1 MHLNSPTPDATR
13 NALPAALY
21 VVATPIGNRRDIT
34 IRALDV
40 LSMVDLIAAEDTRAT
55 KSFLAFHN
63 LSGKLVSYHEHN
75 ETQRTPG
82 LIDKL
87 KGGVSV
93 ALVSQAGTPT
103 VSDPGYRLL
112 QGAIDNG
119 IPVIP
124 IPGPSAATAA
134 LSVSGLPTDSY
145 VFVGFPP
152 AKKGRRKTLLEQ
164 LADEP
169 RTIIFYESPKRILTL
184 LTEIM
189 TTLGNRRSVL
199 AREMTKL
206 HEEFLRG
213 RVSEIDANLR
223 QRTEIKGE
231 CTLLVGGCEPDETD
245 LPNHLVTEIAEA
257 VNSRKRRP
265 SEISRDIAQKYGV
278 SKKKIYEQVLRLK
291 RLTNEE

>member
-21 VVATPIGNRRDIT
+21 VVATPIGNRGDIT

-40 LSMVDLIAAEDTRAT
+40 LRQVDIIAAEDTRAT
-55 KSFLAFHN
+55 KRFLAFHN
-63 LSGKLVSYHEHN
+63 LSGKLISYHEHN

-93 ALVSQAGTPT
+93 ALVSKAGTPT

-112 QGAIDNG
+112 SAAIGNS

-152 AKKGRRKTLLEQ
+152 AKKGKRQTLLEQ
-164 LADEP
+164 FADEP

-184 LTEIM
+184 LAEIM
-189 TTLGNRRSVL
+189 TTLGDRRSVL

-213 RVSEIDANLR
+213 RASEIAANLR
-223 QRTEIKGE
+223 QRAEIKGE
-231 CTLLVGGCEPDETD
+231 CTLLVGGCEADETD
-245 LPNHLVTEIAEA
+245 LPDPVAAEIAEA
-257 VNSRKRRP
+257 VSSRSRRP
-265 SEISRDIAQKYGV
+265 SEISREIAEKYGV
-278 SKKKIYEQVLRLK
+278 SKKKVYEQVLRLK
-291 RLTNEE
+291 RLKSNE